1 MRDKGEDLCGTT
13 LVAAQSAAT
22 QRRISASPVPAY
34 WKRSA
39 GPLRGDTN
47 VAPPSAFHQNGGS
60 LCGGKNI
67 ACPLHSVLL

>member
-1 MRDKGEDLCGTT
+1 MRDKGENLCGTT
-13 LVAAQSAAT
+13 LVAAPTRDHSKT
-22 QRRISASPVPAY
+22 DIGVTRPGLLNC
-34 WKRSA
+34 SA